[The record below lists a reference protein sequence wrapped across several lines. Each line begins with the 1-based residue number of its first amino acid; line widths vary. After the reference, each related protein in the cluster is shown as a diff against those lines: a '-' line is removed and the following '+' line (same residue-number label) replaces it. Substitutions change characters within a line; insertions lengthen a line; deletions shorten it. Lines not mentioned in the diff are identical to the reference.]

1 MSVVSN
7 DSTVI
12 TTHLHR
18 IIAIIR
24 VVGHGPPCNQMGSD
38 ICCKTWSQQKSC
50 QAKQEGVVRF
60 VLEGYRWFFGHAK
73 SIHPKTQFGSRA
85 NFKHERNRLGEKHN
99 KFARNIYSR
108 RGQKYIYAEG
118 FFSRP
123 HYHCAEWHRNRGP
136 PSRHDHFQRF
146 PTILEFCRPDKRVLC
161 VLDKASCHLSVKAI
175 NICIKHNIDLLAVP
189 PNCTNFLQSFD
200 QIGLV

>member
-1 MSVVSN
+1 MSWK
-7 DSTVI
+7 VI
-12 TTHLHR
+12 DDFLDML
-18 IIAIIR
+18 
-24 VVGHGPPCNQMGSD
+24 NQY
-38 ICCKTWSQQKSC
+38 IQ
-50 QAKQEGVVRF
+50 
-60 VLEGYRWFFGHAK
+60 
-73 SIHPKTQFGSRA
+73 
-85 NFKHERNRLGEKHN
+85 KHN
-99 KFARNIYSR
+99 LEAEQILNMKETDWGKNTTNSPEIST
-108 RGQKYIYAEG
+108 QEWVKKYIYAEG